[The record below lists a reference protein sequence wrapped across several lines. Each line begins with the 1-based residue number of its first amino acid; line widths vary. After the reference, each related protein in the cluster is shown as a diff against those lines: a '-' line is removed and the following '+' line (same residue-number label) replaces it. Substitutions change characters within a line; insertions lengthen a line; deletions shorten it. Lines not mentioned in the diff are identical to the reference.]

1 MCVKLGINY
10 PMLEIQYQR
19 AKENKID
26 IIELETEN
34 GNIRY
39 IDTYTAKEMLDRI
52 KPKELTK

>member
-52 KPKELTK
+52 KPKERTK